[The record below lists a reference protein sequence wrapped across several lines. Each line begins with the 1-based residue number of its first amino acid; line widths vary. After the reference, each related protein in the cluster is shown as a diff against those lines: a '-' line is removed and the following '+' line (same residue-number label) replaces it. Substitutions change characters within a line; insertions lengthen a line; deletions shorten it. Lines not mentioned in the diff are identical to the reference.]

1 MHSLHRSPPPPP
13 PPLRRQS
20 PVATRGTF
28 PVLRVAAVAI
38 ALLAFLL
45 GSAVVLAVFRVAP
58 VSQPTE
64 DADSFMPLGV
74 DERPRR
80 EREKERMAE
89 QRRNEQKQQEEA
101 KAAAEA
107 AAQAADA
114 KRLEDEKQ
122 QADSE
127 AEKQKREQETK
138 RQRAAAALAALRKM
152 PEIVIQ
158 DLATGGGLGTFRVTD
173 VDLGPFDIDALAE
186 PGFALAVPKDECDG
200 APFNAWVEEPPPGQ
214 KSWRILGASR
224 AVDAGAASPVHLAT
238 LTARDGSLHLM
249 AADAKVAKNPRFNLL
264 RRSVLLVKAR
274 DPALPNGEAAVQRT
288 IQLVRPAAGIMQW
301 EVSLLDGDKRFLL
314 PRPLGATAAAERGLD
329 APALP
334 PDAKITYEVRFNY
347 PLQYRDGNPLD
358 EPVVHRFDAPAFCAM
373 VECPP
378 QDSLR
383 PESKPSIGL
392 DLEISRQAGEVAIHP
407 VVKGPGRESIDL
419 KRLAEAIG
427 APIGRGFDDFI
438 VQKIG
443 ALKLKVAIIK
453 RQPVTKFP
461 GSQAEKSFL
470 VLLQAE
476 SRSLEEYFKAEKLFP
491 PIGYNESRVEQWT
504 RACRR
509 IVEQAEGAAG
519 VAEVRAAGQAW
530 QEEMV
535 SHLEAWLEHHE
546 KQLREKIAETRLVL
560 KPLASPATVVVTEI
574 SSPAYDADGK
584 RYDVVLAT
592 PSDEPPTRRA
602 AGGRRTTASD
612 LD

>member
-1 MHSLHRSPPPPP
+1 MHSPHRPPPP

-20 PVATRGTF
+20 PVATRETF
-28 PVLRVAAVAI
+28 PLLRVAAVAI
-38 ALLAFLL
+38 ALLVFLL

-80 EREKERMAE
+80 EREKQRMAE

-107 AAQAADA
+107 AAQAAAA
-114 KRLEDEKQ
+114 KRLEDEKRR
-122 QADSE
+122 ADSE
-127 AEKQKREQETK
+127 AEKQKREQEAK

-152 PEIVIQ
+152 PEIVVQ
-158 DLATGGGLGTFRVTD
+158 DLVTGGGLGTFRVTD

-224 AVDAGAASPVHLAT
+224 AVDAGTASPVHLAT

-249 AADAKVAKNPRFNLL
+249 AADAKVAKNSRFNLL

-288 IQLVRPAAGIMQW
+288 IQLGRPAAGIMQW
-301 EVSLLDGDKRFLL
+301 EVSLLKKETLVSL
-314 PRPLGATAAAERGLD
+314 PRLPDTTVPVPGSAA

-334 PDAKITYEVRFNY
+334 SDTRITYEVRFDY
-347 PLQYRDGNPLD
+347 PLQYRGGEPLEKPEVRTFQASTFCPLIECTLPDQSMPEKPTVGVKTSISLHDGK
-358 EPVVHRFDAPAFCAM
+358 VAFRPD
-373 VECPP
+373 VE
-378 QDSLR
+378 
-383 PESKPSIGL
+383 
-392 DLEISRQAGEVAIHP
+392 
-407 VVKGPGRESIDL
+407 GPGQDDIDL
-419 KRLAEAIG
+419 GVLA
-427 APIGRGFDDFI
+427 DFA
-438 VQKIG
+438 QKSDRPLEEWLKN
-443 ALKLKVAIIK
+443 ALVPLKMRVNDIK

-470 VLLQAE
+470 ALSQAE

-491 PIGYNESRVEQWT
+491 PTGYNDSRVEQWT

-509 IVEQAEGAAG
+509 IVEQAEEAAG

-530 QEEMV
+530 QEAMV

-546 KQLREKIAETRLVL
+546 KQLREKIAETRLAL
-560 KPLASPATVVVTEI
+560 KPLASPATVVVTEL

-592 PSDEPPTRRA
+592 PSDETPPRRA
-602 AGGRRTTASD
+602 TGGPRTTSSD